1 MQQSAYYEDDTTLA
15 QYLEFHFGERW
26 HGEAN
31 FPKALADA
39 AMAAMDGRPL
49 ARALDIGCA
58 VGRTSLE
65 LARHFRHVDGVDFS
79 SAFVSKCQALV
90 RDREVRYARPEEGE
104 LVSYQQ
110 HTLASLGLDQ
120 CADRVAFHQGDACN
134 LNPAFTGYDLVL
146 AGNLIDRLYQ
156 PSLFLETIHE
166 RINHLGLLVIA
177 SPYTWLEEYTPK
189 EHWVGGFR
197 KNGEDFST
205 FDGLKAM
212 LAPRF
217 RLLFEPRSL
226 PFVIRETRN
235 KFQHSFS
242 ELTVWERVDSG
253 Q

>member
-1 MQQSAYYEDDTTLA
+1 LQQAEYYENDTTLA

-39 AMAAMDGRPL
+39 AMHAMDGRPL
-49 ARALDIGCA
+49 DRALDIGCA

-65 LARHFRHVDGVDFS
+65 LARHFRHVDGIDFS
-79 SAFVSKCQALV
+79 RAFVNKCQEVA
-90 RDREVRYARPEEGE
+90 RDRRVRYARPEEGE
-104 LVSYQQ
+104 LVTFQDQS
-110 HTLASLGLDQ
+110 LASLGLEE
-120 CADRVAFHQGDACN
+120 AAERVSFHQGDACD
-134 LNPAFTGYDLVL
+134 LPSQFAGYDLVL

-166 RINHLGLLVIA
+166 RINELGLLVIA

-189 EHWVGGFR
+189 EHWIGGFK

-205 FDGLKAM
+205 FDGLKEM
-212 LAPRF
+212 LAPHF
-217 RLLFEPRSL
+217 RLLFEPWSL

-242 ELTVWERVDSG
+242 ELTVWEKVS

>member
-1 MQQSAYYEDDTTLA
+1 LQQAAYYENDTTLA

-39 AMAAMDGRPL
+39 AMIAMDGRPL
-49 ARALDIGCA
+49 DRALDIGCA
-58 VGRTSLE
+58 VGRTSFE
-65 LARHFRHVDGVDFS
+65 LARHFRHVDGIDFS
-79 SAFVSKCQALV
+79 SAFVNKCQEVA
-90 RDREVRYARPEEGE
+90 RDKRVRYARPEEGE
-104 LVSYQQ
+104 LVSFQDQ
-110 HTLASLGLDQ
+110 SLASLGLEEA
-120 CADRVAFHQGDACN
+120 ADRVSFHQGDACD
-134 LNPAFTGYDLVL
+134 LKPAFTGYDLVL

-166 RINHLGLLVIA
+166 RINELGLLVIA
-177 SPYTWLEEYTPK
+177 SPYTWLEDYTPK
-189 EHWVGGFR
+189 EHWVGGYQ

-205 FDGLKAM
+205 FDGLKEL
-212 LAPRF
+212 LAPHF
-217 RLLFEPRSL
+217 RLLFEPWSL

-242 ELTVWERVDSG
+242 ELTVWEKVS

>member
-1 MQQSAYYEDDTTLA
+1 MQQSAFYESDTTLA

-39 AMAAMDGRPL
+39 AMTAMDGRPL
-49 ARALDIGCA
+49 ERALDIGCA
-58 VGRTSLE
+58 VGRTSFE
-65 LARHFRHVDGVDFS
+65 LARHFQHVDGIDFS
-79 SAFVSKCQALV
+79 SAFVNKC
-90 RDREVRYARPEEGE
+90 REVAREKRVRYARPEEGE
-104 LVSYQQ
+104 LVSFQEQ
-110 HTLASLGLDQ
+110 SLASLGLEET
-120 CADRVAFHQGDACN
+120 ADRVVFHQGDACD
-134 LNPAFTGYDLVL
+134 LPLQFTGYDLVL

-156 PSLFLETIHE
+156 PSLFLESVHE
-166 RINHLGLLVIA
+166 RINELGLLVIA

-189 EHWVGGFR
+189 EHWVGGYR

-205 FDGLKAM
+205 FDGLKEM
-212 LAPRF
+212 LAPHF
-217 RLLFEPRSL
+217 RLLFEPWSL

-242 ELTVWERVDSG
+242 ELTVWEKVS

>member
-1 MQQSAYYEDDTTLA
+1 MQQAAYYEDDTTLA
-15 QYLEFHFGERW
+15 QYLEFHYGERW

-39 AMAAMDGRPL
+39 AMNAMDGRSL
-49 ARALDIGCA
+49 DRALDIGCA

-65 LARHFRHVDGVDFS
+65 LARHFRHVDGIDFS
-79 SAFVSKCQALV
+79 NAFVNKCQEVA
-90 RDREVRYARPEEGE
+90 RDKRVRYARPEEGE
-104 LVSYQQ
+104 LVTFQDQS
-110 HTLASLGLDQ
+110 LASLGLEEA
-120 CADRVAFHQGDACN
+120 ADRVSFHQGDACD
-134 LNPAFTGYDLVL
+134 LKPEFTGYDLVL

-166 RINHLGLLVIA
+166 RINELGLLVIA

-189 EHWVGGFR
+189 EHWVGGF
-197 KNGEDFST
+197 KKDGEDFST
-205 FDGLKAM
+205 FDGLKEM
-212 LAPRF
+212 LAPHF
-217 RLLFEPRSL
+217 RLLFEPWSL

-242 ELTVWERVDSG
+242 ELTVWEKVS